1 LREHTALVPASMAIK
16 DYAAPEVERKLTHC
30 WRLALTGSRRALTL
44 VTFGRPASSWR
55 SSRELTP
62 LRKANL
68 LPEGG
73 RPSFLSVDALDRP
86 SHVEFPGLLYQTC
99 GILGLRL
106 P

>member
-1 LREHTALVPASMAIK
+1 MVGCCWFLSGMPIK
-16 DYAAPEVERKLTHC
+16 GYAAPEVERKLTRC
-30 WRLALTGSRRALTL
+30 WRLALTSSRRALTPL
-44 VTFGRPASSWR
+44 PFRRPASSWR

-68 LPEGG
+68 LPGGG
-73 RPSFLSVDALDRP
+73 RPSFLNVEALDRP
-86 SHVEFPGLLYQTC
+86 SHVEFPGPLYRTC